1 MINRLI
7 NEIENSLQSG
17 NYLIALMAALT
28 LPDICGKAEYPNEQK
43 SSIRYIRWYDE
54 WIGKSETYK
63 DSKMPFPTG
72 EIVYELRCSFAH
84 EGSPKVHEK
93 NNNLTSFKLVNNK
106 PWICGG
112 SAMVCDNG
120 ERELE
125 INARNLIWKLCT
137 CSKSYYEKNK
147 EKFKFLENVQID
159 F

>member
-7 NEIENSLQSG
+7 NEIENSLQNG

-43 SSIRYIRWYDE
+43 SSVRYIRWYDE
-54 WIGKSETYK
+54 WIGQYETYK
-63 DSKMPFPTG
+63 GSEMPFPNG
-72 EIVYELRCSFAH
+72 EIVYNLRNSLMH
-84 EGSPKVHEK
+84 EGSPKIHEK

-125 INARNLIWKLCT
+125 INARNLIWKLCI

-147 EKFKFLENVQID
+147 DKFNFLGNIQID